1 VKTALTEI
9 DELVDYCDERCKSF
23 VRAWAGKKLPLPV
36 VGFELQDDGRVC
48 AQAEL
53 AWPVQQVAAVLPEG
67 VDAHPAFE
75 KQGWKVLDATDLTG
89 KEAKLRELLGV

>member
-1 VKTALTEI
+1 M
-9 DELVDYCDERCKSF
+9 F

-36 VGFELQDDGRVC
+36 VGFELQDGDGRVC

-53 AWPVQQVAAVLPEG
+53 AWPAKKVAAVLPEG
-67 VDAHPAFE
+67 VDGHPIFE
-75 KQGWKVLDATDLTG
+75 KHGWKVLDATDLTG